1 VNSNISGQPTK
12 EYRSH
17 PITPSQ
23 TIDVALTRTYLLQE
37 NKKATE
43 EETGVMSP
51 LW

>member
-1 VNSNISGQPTK
+1 MK

-23 TIDVALTRTYLLQE
+23 TIDVALTRTYLLRE

-43 EETGVMSP
+43 EDPVVISP

>member
-1 VNSNISGQPTK
+1 MK

-17 PITPSQ
+17 PITSSQ
-23 TIDVALTRTYLLQE
+23 TIDAVLTRMYLLRE

-43 EETGVMSP
+43 EELGVMSP